1 MQNVRGCTLGIF
13 GRGAI
18 GGHVAQM
25 AEALGMK
32 VLFAEHRN
40 RPEIRAGYTRFE
52 TVLDQS
58 DVISLHCPLT
68 EATRGM
74 IGHAEISRMK
84 PSAMLIN
91 TARGGLVD
99 EQALADSLRAGH
111 LGGAAF
117 DVLSEEPPR
126 QGNPLLAGDIPR
138 LIITPHNAWGSREA
152 RQRIVGQMAE
162 NASAFFA
169 GAPVRVVG

>member
-1 MQNVRGCTLGIF
+1 MNLELDPKALELLVLLLLLLAQLP
-13 GRGAI
+13 GRPATPERLPLKELLPQ
-18 GGHVAQM
+18 VD
-25 AEALGMK
+25 
-32 VLFAEHRN
+32 VL
-40 RPEIRAGYTRFE
+40 
-52 TVLDQS
+52 
-58 DVISLHCPLT
+58 SLHCPLT
-68 EATRGM
+68 EQTRQL
-74 IGHAEISRMK
+74 IGAGELALMK

-138 LIITPHNAWGSREA
+138 LIITPHNAWGTRAA
-152 RQRIVGQMAE
+152 RCRLLRIAVD
-162 NASAFFA
+162 NVRAFLGGKA
-169 GAPVRVVG
+169 QNVVNS